1 MTSNNGI
8 FVFFFSV
15 LKDASSFNHTW
26 CSTKWQNSPIT
37 HSDFAGTA
45 GGKSLCCETGF
56 FFSSSQKV
64 CEKCDFGQYNN
75 LTDVTDTLPTSC
87 KVCPRNTFAPIQGMP
102 ECSRC
107 APLQYR

>member
-1 MTSNNGI
+1 MV
-8 FVFFFSV
+8 FLFFFSV
-15 LKDASSFNHTW
+15 LTYASSFNRTW
-26 CSTKWQNSPIT
+26 CSTKWQSLITSADLTGTNGGQLICCNSG
-37 HSDFAGTA
+37 S
-45 GGKSLCCETGF
+45 F
-56 FFSSSQKV
+56 FNSSQKV

-107 APLQYR
+107 APIQYR